1 MAFEFWEDIGNSSG
15 TVSGRKLP
23 TKRDVSNLLDK
34 SIVEDEKSQ
43 KEYDDIIK
51 QCVTDFD
58 EKCRSSMESD
68 DLNNT
73 VQDFAKV
80 RSSYKKINENVLQ
93 DIHLLSI
100 KKLKS

>member
-15 TVSGRKLP
+15 TASGRKLP
-23 TKRDVSNLLDK
+23 TKRDVSNLLEK
-34 SIVEDEKSQ
+34 SIIEDEKSQ

-51 QCVTDFD
+51 QCVADFD
-58 EKCRSSMESD
+58 KECHSSMKSD

-73 VQDFAKV
+73 IQNFTKV
-80 RSSYKKINENVLQ
+80 RSPNKKINENNLQ
-93 DIHLLSI
+93 DIQLSI